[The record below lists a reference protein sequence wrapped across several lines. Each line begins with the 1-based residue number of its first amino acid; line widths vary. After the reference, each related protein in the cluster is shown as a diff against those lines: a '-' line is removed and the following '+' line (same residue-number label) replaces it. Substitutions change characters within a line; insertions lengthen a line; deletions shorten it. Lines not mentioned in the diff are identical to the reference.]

1 MNASGREIE
10 AKFLLPR
17 LEDVRLRVLSGGGR
31 LIEPRSLELNLRFD
45 DEAGRLAASGRV
57 LRLRRDRTIRLTYKG
72 PGPTTEERTEVEL
85 EIESADAG
93 RQLLEAL
100 GYRVVAAYEKYRET
114 FAFGDDRVML
124 DELPFGYF
132 AEIEAD
138 SFARLRSAADS
149 LGFLWESRVRASYL
163 DLFYAL
169 RPVLGLESEQATFAA
184 FEGRPRL
191 SLVDL
196 EAVARRVG
204 RQEAPA

>member
-10 AKFLLPR
+10 AKFLLPH
-17 LEDVRLRVLSGGGR
+17 LEDVRLRVLSAGGR
-31 LIEPRSLELNLRFD
+31 LIEPRGLELNLRFD
-45 DEAGRLAASGRV
+45 DEAGRLAAGGRV
-57 LRLRRDRTIRLTYKG
+57 LRLRHDRTTRLTYKT
-72 PGPTTEERTEVEL
+72 PGPTSEERTEVEL
-85 EIESADAG
+85 EIESADGG

-114 FAFGDDRVML
+114 FAVGDERVKL

-138 SFARLRSAADS
+138 SVDQLRSAADN
-149 LGFLWESRVRASYL
+149 LGFLWDRRLGASYL

-169 RPVLGLESEQATFAA
+169 RPVLGLQEEQATFAA

-191 SLVDL
+191 SLSDL
-196 EAVARRVG
+196 EALARRARPQG
-204 RQEAPA
+204 TPA